1 MSEHHGVCHLQSVNV
16 YPDGEA
22 LSDWERDIIEE
33 FERELGMGAAPRAGG
48 LSGEPA
54 ALDAVAAYLLA
65 VEAAVAVAALTL
77 SMAGAL
83 ARLATIG
90 PSLWMTSVGTPLGL
104 RATPGR
110 VHRVRH

>member
-1 MSEHHGVCHLQSVNV
+1 MSV

-33 FERELGMGAAPRAGG
+33 FERELGVGPSPWAVSGLRGDRAAVYAFAP
-48 LSGEPA
+48 
-54 ALDAVAAYLLA
+54 YLLA
-65 VEAAVAVAALTL
+65 AEAAVVVAALTV

-90 PSLWMTSVGTPLGL
+90 PSIWMTSVGTTQGL
-104 RATPGR
+104 RAMPGR